1 MNLTALSIKSKV
13 KSRLTYMLLLC
24 CSLSLFSQST
34 DTLTV
39 KKNDKVVV
47 VTDDL
52 IQQAYDPLSPSR
64 AAFYSAVVPGL
75 GQAYNKKY
83 WKIPIIYAG
92 MAAGVYF
99 YIQNDN
105 DYDRFR
111 NAFKRRLE
119 GFTDDEFFDVNGDG
133 QGPDITLE
141 SLQSV
146 QENVQRTRDLWLVLT
161 IVWYS
166 LNIIEANVTAHLA
179 QYNVSTQLSFDFQP
193 YLELNPITNDPN
205 YGMALVFKF

>member
-1 MNLTALSIKSKV
+1 MKSNL
-13 KSRLTYMLLLC
+13 
-24 CSLSLFSQST
+24 LFIVLFFFAATLIAQTS

-39 KKNDKVVV
+39 KKQEGIIVVKDTV
-47 VTDDL
+47 REL
-52 IQQAYDPLSPSR
+52 YDPLAPQR

-111 NAFKRRLE
+111 NAYKRRLA
-119 GFTDDEFFDVNGDG
+119 GFTDDEFYGSGTTPVISNERLIDAQQSAQKNK
-133 QGPDITLE
+133 DISIIV
-141 SLQSV
+141 SLAFY
-146 QENVQRTRDLWLVLT
+146 LV
-161 IVWYS
+161 
-166 LNIIEANVTAHLA
+166 NIIDANVDAHLR
-179 QYNVSTQLSFDFQP
+179 QYNVSDDLSLQP
-193 YLELNPITNDPN
+193 NLDLNPINAQTN
-205 YGMALVFKF
+205 YGLSLTYKFK